1 MLEIYNDEIPD
12 LLSINHVQ
20 LKMQILQKYN
30 IKHNGNGNTHV
41 SDLIVVAIMKI
52 SEVSSLLRW
61 AAQNRSHTCSI

>member
-1 MLEIYNDEIPD
+1 MLEIYNDEIRY
-12 LLSINHVQ
+12 LLSINHVATQ
-20 LKMQILQKYN
+20 DADSSKYN
-30 IKHNGNGNTHV
+30 IKHNGNGSTHV